1 MALHF
6 FSLGSYCYTIVRARC
21 VHLVIVRLRGFRPPC
36 CSPHEPWTVEAFR
49 GTQKAKR
56 VMLGSQQTQLT
67 PLRSV
72 RKVAVH
78 SVVKISWCL
87 CRFLRHP
94 SIPYLQVHPRHAHVS
109 PRSLPSPLCPSRC
122 LTRPHAPQH
131 PTSAGP
137 SHPARLLS
145 LRSTL
150 PTPRAPPPRAGWM
163 YHTTL
168 GPDQRGNTR
177 GPP

>member
-1 MALHF
+1 M
-6 FSLGSYCYTIVRARC
+6 
-21 VHLVIVRLRGFRPPC
+21 HLVIVRLRGFRPPC

-56 VMLGSQQTQLT
+56 VMLAQQTQLT

-122 LTRPHAPQH
+122 LTRPHAYRSTRLALAPATRLGCSH
-131 PTSAGP
+131 CAARCP
-137 SHPARLLS
+137 HPAHHLHAPGGCTIQRWAPIS
-145 LRSTL
+145 EATL
-150 PTPRAPPPRAGWM
+150 VVHRKMRRVAVRR
-163 YHTTL
+163 HTK
-168 GPDQRGNTR
+168 
-177 GPP
+177 